1 VPYLTFRTE
10 EPLSGDDLRWL
21 AVLSSLYA
29 LFEIG
34 DDGRLTPLDA
44 PRPDRFPS
52 DLITIQKYA
61 GKTNEDFTRLLLNV
75 TALAA
80 DRPERLLGGG
90 LRVLDPLCGRGTTLN
105 QALMYGLHAA
115 GVERDGRSFE
125 AYQNFL
131 RHWLKNTRIKH
142 HAESGTVRRERRA
155 LGRRFHVEL
164 GETKELYKEGRTLDV
179 TVVNADTTAA
189 GDFFRPASFDLV
201 VTDAPYGVQH
211 GSRTGEL
218 SRSPLALLE
227 AALPVWVR
235 LLRPGG
241 AVGVSWNTYVA
252 RREELAGLL
261 TGAGLEVVDSEA
273 HRSFAHRVDQAIVRD
288 LIVARLPG
296 APAGR

>member
-1 VPYLTFRTE
+1 
-10 EPLSGDDLRWL
+10 
-21 AVLSSLYA
+21 
-29 LFEIG
+29 
-34 DDGRLTPLDA
+34 
-44 PRPDRFPS
+44 
-52 DLITIQKYA
+52 
-61 GKTNEDFTRLLLNV
+61 
-75 TALAA
+75 
-80 DRPERLLGGG
+80 
-90 LRVLDPLCGRGTTLN
+90 
-105 QALMYGLHAA
+105 
-115 GVERDGRSFE
+115 
-125 AYQNFL
+125 
-131 RHWLKNTRIKH
+131 
-142 HAESGTVRRERRA
+142 
-155 LGRRFHVEL
+155 
-164 GETKELYKEGRTLDV
+164 V